1 MWNQVVDVYKYQY
14 FWDTANAMFS
24 KDKYFTL
31 NDECSRFLS
40 NDGNFLPEL
49 KVPYSATGMQ

>member
-1 MWNQVVDVYKYQY
+1 
-14 FWDTANAMFS
+14 MFS

-40 NDGNFLPEL
+40 NDGNFLPDL
-49 KVPYSATGMQ
+49 KVPYSATGMQKFSKNLAAISKLKVPEG

>member
-1 MWNQVVDVYKYQY
+1 
-14 FWDTANAMFS
+14 MFS